1 MIIVR
6 SGRLYLNRKAG
17 LVVPVNIAL
26 DELPIEMRWLK
37 GKPMPKIFT
46 ETQAAR
52 ITKLMHMGNR

>member
-1 MIIVR
+1 M
-6 SGRLYLNRKAG
+6 NRKAG